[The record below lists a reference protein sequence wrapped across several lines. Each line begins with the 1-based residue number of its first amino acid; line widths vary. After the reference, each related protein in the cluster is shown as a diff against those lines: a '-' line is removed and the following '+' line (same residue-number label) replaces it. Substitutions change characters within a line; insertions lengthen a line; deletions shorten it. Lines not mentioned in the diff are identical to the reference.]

1 MTSIGTITNAETG
14 EVLSK
19 VLSTLVIR
27 GIGGFGYPGKIKI
40 SYPDIPKR

>member
-1 MTSIGTITNAETG
+1 MIEATITNSDTG

-19 VLSTLVIR
+19 VLTNLMIR

-40 SYPDIPKR
+40 TYPDIPQR